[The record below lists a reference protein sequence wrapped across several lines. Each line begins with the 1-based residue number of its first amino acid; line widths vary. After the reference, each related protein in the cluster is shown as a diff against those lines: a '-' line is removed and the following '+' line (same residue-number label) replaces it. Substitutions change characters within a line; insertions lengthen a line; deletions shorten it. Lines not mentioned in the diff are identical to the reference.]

1 MIRRALCA
9 RKGKK
14 HFQEEGILCC
24 FKMLLIGQIRWRL
37 SIIFSNIEVVS
48 GFDKND
54 WAEYWCESL
63 VIMVSSKNG
72 SREDGESELDNFSRR
87 KS

>member
-1 MIRRALCA
+1 MIRRVLCA

-24 FKMLLIGQIRWRL
+24 FKMLLLIGQIRWGL
-37 SIIFSNIEVVS
+37 TIIFSNMQVMS
-48 GFDKND
+48 DFDKND

-63 VIMVSSKNG
+63 VRIVSSKNG
-72 SREDGESELDNFSRR
+72 SREVGRE
-87 KS
+87 